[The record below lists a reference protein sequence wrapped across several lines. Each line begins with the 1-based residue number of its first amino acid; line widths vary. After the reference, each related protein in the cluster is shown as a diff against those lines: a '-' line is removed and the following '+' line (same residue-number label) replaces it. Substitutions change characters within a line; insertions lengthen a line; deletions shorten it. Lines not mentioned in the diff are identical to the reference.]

1 MTFNEKLQNCKSIK
15 EVFDTV
21 NEYYA
26 TDDQLPMI
34 QRMMIQTGIKQAIKT
49 INPRPKK

>member
-1 MTFNEKLQNCKSIK
+1 MTFNEKLQNCKTIQ

-21 NEYYA
+21 SQFYETN
-26 TDDQLPMI
+26 DQLPMI

-49 INPRPKK
+49 INPRPKR